1 MLRIIGTI
9 CSGDPDASVSYT
21 VGAGSM
27 RVASSCAKYC
37 MTTLWPCDALARV
50 GRLLARQHPHQRR
63 LADAVRADERDA
75 IAALD
80 VQVEIVEDDEVAVG
94 LARVLQLEHHAA
106 ALARTAGK
114 SKWIFLRSGG
124 TSIGTTF
131 SSILIR
137 LCTCD
142 AFVAW

>member
-1 MLRIIGTI
+1 MWSGEPDGERLVDRRRRIHPRRLVLREVLH
-9 CSGDPDASVSYT
+9 DDV
-21 VGAGSM
+21 
-27 RVASSCAKYC
+27 VAF
-37 MTTLWPCDALARV
+37 DALAGV
-50 GRLLARQHPHQRR
+50 GRFFARQHPHQRR
-63 LADAVRADERDA
+63 LADAVGADERDA

-80 VQVEIVEDDEVAVG
+80 VQVEVVEHDEVAVR
-94 LARVLQLEHHAA
+94 LARVLQLEHRPA